1 MTLGIDVSR
10 LYPEMVKASRTED
23 VVMKKMIYLYLINYA
38 EQNQELAILA
48 INTFWMDIKQQN
60 HKIRGLALRS
70 LCSLRFDGVTQYLQ
84 QAIQECL
91 HDVDPYVKKTAIIGC
106 VKFYHMSKKEFKKTD
121 FLDTLYK
128 LTRDHDPLVVINSIE
143 AINEIRANKGGI
155 DIQRPLIIH
164 LLNRIKEFNEWGQS
178 IILDLTSKYAPQNQD
193 EMFDIMNLLE
203 DRFKHASSSVVLGA
217 VKVFLHLTKED
228 ETLSRQVYERLQAPL
243 ITLMTSSETTES
255 YEVSYNVLS
264 HIHLLVIRGANTVFE
279 AEYKHFFVKY
289 DEPSYIKNLKLEIL
303 AHIASPNNIQE
314 IVNELSEYVTDVNAE
329 IAKKSIRCFGTII
342 IRLPKTS
349 KTVAA
354 QLRNFLSLR
363 ISYVTTETVIVLK
376 DILRKYRSFIEDF
389 IPFFTKISLDQI
401 TEVEGKCAYVW
412 ILGEFGD
419 LIEEAPYILE
429 KMIEEQKEFNSVKLT
444 STLLTSIFKLFFKRA
459 PEVHKMLGSF
469 LEQMIKSAADTDLK
483 QRAVFYY
490 RLLKTDVNLAQ
501 TVVIG
506 DQERIKEFY
515 EDRNDDTKERLF
527 LEFNSLSVV
536 YQKPSDRYLKENI
549 LKQTSAA
556 EKKYYDGRFTKKS
569 VSRSTVIQDEDD
581 EEGGKKTTDASAKVQ
596 QVIVNNVIPNASLDD
611 LLGFGDTSI
620 STGATMTTQPSQ
632 QMTTDL
638 IGDLLGDSL
647 PVTKSTT

>member
-536 YQKPSDRYLKENI
+536 YQKPSERYLKENI

-581 EEGGKKTTDASAKVQ
+581 EEDGKKTTDASAKVQ

-647 PVTKSTT
+647 PVTKPTT